1 MLVKMQV
8 QDYQMRDIVVDVMKL
23 LLW

>member
-8 QDYQMRDIVVDVMKL
+8 QDNQMRGIVFDVMKL
-23 LLW
+23 L

>member
-8 QDYQMRDIVVDVMKL
+8 QNNQMRDIVFDVMKL
-23 LLW
+23 L

>member
-8 QDYQMRDIVVDVMKL
+8 SDNQMRDIVFDVMKS

>member
-8 QDYQMRDIVVDVMKL
+8 QDNQMRDIVFDVMKL
-23 LLW
+23 L

>member
-8 QDYQMRDIVVDVMKL
+8 QDNQMRDIVSDVKKL
-23 LLW
+23 L

>member
-8 QDYQMRDIVVDVMKL
+8 QDNQMRDIVFDVMKL
-23 LLW
+23 LW

>member
-8 QDYQMRDIVVDVMKL
+8 QWNQMRDIVFDVMKL
-23 LLW
+23 LSW

>member
-8 QDYQMRDIVVDVMKL
+8 QDNQMRDIVFDVMKL
-23 LLW
+23 LWW

>member
-1 MLVKMQV
+1 M
-8 QDYQMRDIVVDVMKL
+8 YWNQMRDIMFDVMKL